1 MAADK
6 KCVSRRDFLAGA
18 AMAASALAG
27 CSAGSG
33 AKAEPAAKWGF
44 ERDDDLPLLCI
55 EVSGGAVVAA
65 TGDGWAP
72 NGDFVQLHLGGGSI
86 PGTQVKSVTSET
98 DGTRLTVV
106 LESGGVSTLDLVWTE
121 WRLTPPTGVD
131 VASVGSLSL
140 DYGDGNA
147 VELDQLLVADGDE
160 APDSNGRPVA

>member
-1 MAADK
+1 M
-6 KCVSRRDFLAGA
+6 
-18 AMAASALAG
+18 
-27 CSAGSG
+27 
-33 AKAEPAAKWGF
+33 
-44 ERDDDLPLLCI
+44 
-55 EVSGGAVVAA
+55 EVSGGSVVAA

-121 WRLTPPTGVD
+121 WRLTPPAGVD

-160 APDSNGRPVA
+160 ASDSNGRPVA